1 MAEIPKVPEAHIR
14 ASCEI
19 ILFLRGETMNICDD
33 DDDDD
38 GVSVKKRRTRVV
50 IGVR

>member
-1 MAEIPKVPEAHIR
+1 MAEIPKAPRGHIR

-19 ILFLRGETMNICDD
+19 ILFLRRETMKLCDG

-38 GVSVKKRRTRVV
+38 GVSVKKEEQE
-50 IGVR
+50 